1 MFARPASDLPAD
13 RPGYRTRL
21 SRRSLATDRPRS
33 AARSGAGSQGCPG
46 AARSERA
53 TNSVVRIDEK
63 RRRLLYRTDTVPGA
77 SGAPCF
83 DIDWRFVAMH
93 LAHSYEQGQ
102 RKDWD
107 GYALWLH
114 QVLSS
119 RLDVPAVF
127 EYFSIVRY
135 NENGKDICA
144 IHVQPSEQPVF
155 LGKDF
160 YMRVG
165 NKNQPLS
172 GHDLLAYVASR
183 WSWLGSRLQHKQS
196 PSSPPPA

>member
-1 MFARPASDLPAD
+1 MRNGADCCIAPTRSPVPPERPASILTGVLL
-13 RPGYRTRL
+13 RCTWRTHMNKDKGRTGTAM
-21 SRRSLATDRPRS
+21 RF
-33 AARSGAGSQGCPG
+33 GS
-46 AARSERA
+46 
-53 TNSVVRIDEK
+53 IK
-63 RRRLLYRTDTVPGA
+63 
-77 SGAPCF
+77 CF
-83 DIDWRFVAMH
+83 
-93 LAHSYEQGQ
+93 
-102 RKDWD
+102 
-107 GYALWLH
+107 
-114 QVLSS
+114 SS